1 MPFLLIACF
10 LMVSPSALVAQQDD
24 CSEQVEAHVRE
35 DAGHPWRPP
44 FGLERIGRPFTAVV
58 EISSKR
64 GPLREYSLVAYR
76 DGKEVDRQLLHL
88 GFNDPYY
95 TDTVSFEKYPTEVA
109 LFAKCTFRGEPVE
122 LLRRK
127 IDVPAI
133 EADAAAYPDHVTN
146 PVDLGTVLFP
156 ADWLLL
162 AKGQRAIVEVAA
174 ISHAHDIT
182 GDRAAAWFEST
193 PGEKE
198 TANITA
204 EREGRADVKLI
215 FPPTPAAVK
224 DDILHITI
232 TDSQGNELWHK
243 QIKTMLV
250 SDPPHWPRFG
260 ATYTKLRYDAPISVR
275 DPITGLMSSM
285 NYEDAW
291 RSDLKDVVVSFP
303 NGARFVFWRG
313 SSYVPFW
320 ASLHNTGFTYEWAET
335 SPPPEGFNDSV
346 EPLMD
351 KELRYG
357 RVEILES
364 TSARV
369 HVRWTY
375 QSCDFTYKV
384 WGDSTAEDFYF
395 YPDGFGTRVLNL
407 KGAMGWDYELSEF
420 IVLTPAAAYPLQVI
434 PHTPVDLLFI
444 DGMKREVSF
453 PFFVEGITKK
463 FTWPDYLLDKVHGM
477 PVVYRV
483 RINKDDPET
492 VIYFNPLDTNLP
504 PYPFAPFYDRGN
516 EVTPAY
522 WGRHWPLARGKTT
535 GGSIDDR
542 IYLSP
547 SHNSLMSWGGAR
559 PKPNSTASNED
570 VDTLGRSKPM
580 ALNTWVWLIGM
591 TGADD
596 VRVVQW
602 AHSFM
607 SPPSVQLK
615 GARLDFESYEPARR
629 AIRLL
634 VDAPEIIVTLKPTVV
649 CIDPVLELR
658 MQQGD
663 LLSVTLGTRR
673 LNANEYAWDGHT
685 PWLNADINRAE
696 ELHIEF
702 GNK

>member
-1 MPFLLIACF
+1 MA
-10 LMVSPSALVAQQDD
+10 SPSALVAQQDA
-24 CSEQVEAHVRE
+24 CNEQVEAHVRV

-44 FGLERIGRPFTAVV
+44 FGLERIGRPFTADV
-58 EISSKR
+58 EISSKQR
-64 GPLREYSLVAYR
+64 PLREYSLVGYR
-76 DGKEVDRQLLHL
+76 DGKEVGRQLLHL
-88 GFNDPYY
+88 GQRDPYY
-95 TDTVSFEKYPTEVA
+95 TDTASFETYPTEIA
-109 LFAKCTFRGEPVE
+109 LRAKCKFRGEPGP
-122 LLRRK
+122 LLRQTVNLSVL
-127 IDVPAI
+127 DP
-133 EADAAAYPDHVTN
+133 DALAHPDHVMN

-174 ISHAHDIT
+174 TSHARDIT
-182 GDRAAAWFEST
+182 GARAVAWFEST

-204 EREGRADVKLI
+204 ERDQRADIKLTL
-215 FPPTPAAVK
+215 PPTRAAVG
-224 DDILHITI
+224 DDILHVTI
-232 TDSQGNELWHK
+232 SDAQGKDLWHK

-250 SDPPHWPRFG
+250 SDPPHWPKFG

-275 DPITGLMSSM
+275 DPVTGLMSSM
-285 NYEDAW
+285 NYEGAW
-291 RSDLKDVVVSFP
+291 PPDLRDVVVSFP

-320 ASLHNTGFTYEWAET
+320 ASRHDTGFTYEWAET
-335 SPPPEGFNDSV
+335 SPPPEGFSDSV

-364 TSARV
+364 TPARV

-407 KGAMGWDYELSEF
+407 KAAMGWDYELSEF

-444 DGMKREVSF
+444 DGVKREVSF
-453 PFFVEGITKK
+453 PFYVEGMTKK

-492 VIYFNPLDTNLP
+492 VIYFSPLDTNLP
-504 PYPFAPFYDRGN
+504 PYPFAPFYDRDYQ
-516 EVTPAY
+516 VTPAY
-522 WGRHWPLARGKTT
+522 WGSHWPLARGKTT
-535 GGSIDDR
+535 GGTIDDR

-547 SHNSLMSWGGAR
+547 SHNSLMSWGRAR
-559 PKPNSTASNED
+559 PKPDSTSWIED
-570 VDTLGRSKPM
+570 IDTLGRSKPM
-580 ALNTWVWLIGM
+580 TLNTWVWLIGM
-591 TGADD
+591 TDAADE
-596 VRVVQW
+596 RVLQW

-607 SPPSVQLK
+607 SPPGVEIQ
-615 GARLDFESYEPARR
+615 GARLDFESYVPARR
-629 AIRLL
+629 AICLL
-634 VDAPEIIVTLKPTVV
+634 VDAPNVIVTLKPTVPCV
-649 CIDPVLELR
+649 DPVFELR
-658 MQQGD
+658 GQRGD
-663 LLSVTLGTRR
+663 LVSVTLGGRR
-673 LNANEYAWDGHT
+673 LEPNEYAWDGHAL
-685 PWLNADINRAE
+685 WLDANISQAE
-696 ELHIEF
+696 ELRMEF